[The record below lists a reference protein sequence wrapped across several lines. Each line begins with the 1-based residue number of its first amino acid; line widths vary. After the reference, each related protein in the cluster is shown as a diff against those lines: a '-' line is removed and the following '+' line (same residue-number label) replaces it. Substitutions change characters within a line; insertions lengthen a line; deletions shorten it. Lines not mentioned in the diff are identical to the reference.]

1 MALKHGMPE
10 VKRLEE
16 TGGRL
21 GPFDSLALAGERFPD
36 GPAQL
41 RERLWDLPELRDG
54 TRPAVIRL
62 LPPEPAELE
71 GLDDYERRLWER
83 QGYSLAVTETEI
95 LVRCAAPAGFQ
106 YAVSTL
112 KQLLERAEDGWY
124 LGGCRILDWPA
135 VEHRSLSVT
144 FAWYAGYGRFGFDM
158 QLWGLER
165 WKQFLR
171 ICADYK
177 INQLNLCLYGYWP
190 FEMPR
195 YPETV
200 CRGLPMKVWNAESG
214 DWVEIA
220 YMHPNVAREFL
231 PELIAY
237 GHGLG
242 IAFYAYIGLNSYS
255 GGYANAH
262 PEKRMKKPEGSG
274 FINDFDSLCLSD
286 PETID
291 YLKYCMGRVVDQGFD
306 GIDFEES
313 EEAFWYCQCDGCR
326 KTFWKDAR
334 TPEEALHHANTYLL
348 GILYEELKR
357 RKPDL
362 VIGIRAWRQPPLVRD
377 EALLRSMVE
386 SIPEDVVLFWA
397 PGQYVA
403 DEEFDKWIAAF
414 GRERI
419 RARDTEAM
427 GFAAGLGRLVRPLR
441 CNGLRTEEESITQY
455 VEEDIRQHRGSAA
468 RRVAGIN
475 GYQFEW
481 YGFFLAFFAHAYYG
495 WGGDRETDDFFH
507 YALEIVFG
515 EALASHIYDVMTH
528 MLTIHESQL
537 NLFQLEFPFARNKVE
552 PRDVPLLEQAI
563 ADHPRLLALLDR
575 IQAAVA
581 AEPRLA
587 AWAPHFRKWRVS
599 LERSRVIYDMGLAS
613 LRYAAARTEAEQRR
627 WLEELDRLNDR
638 EFAII
643 RENYFD
649 VNPCTETGVAS
660 CMIPYHELRRVLHNR
675 LHPETADESPIYLG
689 VESLGWL
696 WA

>member
-1 MALKHGMPE
+1 MKHGMPE

-54 TRPAVIRL
+54 ARPAVIRL

-403 DEEFDKWIAAF
+403 DEEFDKWIAA
-414 GRERI
+414 
-419 RARDTEAM
+419 
-427 GFAAGLGRLVRPLR
+427 
-441 CNGLRTEEESITQY
+441 N
-455 VEEDIRQHRGSAA
+455 GSAPGTPRPWALPPAWAGWCGRSGATACGPRRRASPSTSRRTSASTGA
-468 RRVAGIN
+468 RRPGGWPASTAISLSGTASSWPSSPTPTTAG
-475 GYQFEW
+475 
-481 YGFFLAFFAHAYYG
+481 
-495 WGGDRETDDFFH
+495 
-507 YALEIVFG
+507 
-515 EALASHIYDVMTH
+515 
-528 MLTIHESQL
+528 
-537 NLFQLEFPFARNKVE
+537 
-552 PRDVPLLEQAI
+552 
-563 ADHPRLLALLDR
+563 
-575 IQAAVA
+575 AATGR
-581 AEPRLA
+581 PTTSSTT
-587 AWAPHFRKWRVS
+587 PWRS
-599 LERSRVIYDMGLAS
+599 SSA
-613 LRYAAARTEAEQRR
+613 RR
-627 WLEELDRLNDR
+627 WP
-638 EFAII
+638 A
-643 RENYFD
+643 
-649 VNPCTETGVAS
+649 TST
-660 CMIPYHELRRVLHNR
+660 
-675 LHPETADESPIYLG
+675 T
-689 VESLGWL
+689 
-696 WA
+696 